1 MADEDITEFVKNQ
14 LILPVKID
22 PADELSWQ
30 HHLYSTLGNKKPSQV
45 SEMKKE
51 ALDLLVQRI
60 VALGRVLFG
69 LHMVKNAGHCT
80 CKETESISNF
90 FSLFISRNEI
100 FDYKHNLANLHRFE
114 F

>member
-80 CKETESISNF
+80 CNKTAAHSESSF
-90 FSLFISRNEI
+90 
-100 FDYKHNLANLHRFE
+100 KHFM
-114 F
+114 

>member
-1 MADEDITEFVKNQ
+1 MTVLGEKIILCHLNQTSSLPNQKMADEDITEFVKNQ

-45 SEMKKE
+45 SDMKKE

-60 VALGRVLFG
+60 VALGKVLFG
-69 LHMVKNAGHCT
+69 LHMVIMAG
-80 CKETESISNF
+80 
-90 FSLFISRNEI
+90 R
-100 FDYKHNLANLHRFE
+100 
-114 F
+114 

>member
-69 LHMVKNAGHCT
+69 LHMVKNASHCN
-80 CKETESISNF
+80 CKKTAVLLESSF
-90 FSLFISRNEI
+90 
-100 FDYKHNLANLHRFE
+100 KHFM
-114 F
+114 